1 MMLLYCLIQ
10 ITCLWFLSEING
22 MQILVCLHR
31 REASQSGYFINRKYD
46 FAGGNSFR
54 PINFLQLLL
63 IFFPM
68 HEKKIHSIF
77 DRSIS
82 YNCYFF
88 SFFSHFLQLL
98 RFFFP
103 CMGKKFTLFSTD
115 QFLTTV
121 TFSLFSPMY
130 GKNFTLFSL

>member
-1 MMLLYCLIQ
+1 
-10 ITCLWFLSEING
+10 

-31 REASQSGYFINRKYD
+31 REASQSGYFVNRKYD

-68 HEKKIHSIF
+68 HGKKIHSIF

-88 SFFSHFLQLL
+88 SFFSHVWEKFHSIFIMKTYSGKCVNFCYL
-98 RFFFP
+98 R
-103 CMGKKFTLFSTD
+103 K
-115 QFLTTV
+115 
-121 TFSLFSPMY
+121 
-130 GKNFTLFSL
+130 